1 MPRPIDVPNPPAG
14 AAANGAE
21 AIVTAQATA
30 PVAASHPPLPIVV
43 GCPRSGTSLLAVMLD
58 SHPQLAMPP
67 ETDFLVPATRLAGEG
82 QSLRQQLFDLVT
94 FAKEGDSTWADC
106 GLDQEVFRR
115 RLDAV
120 EPFTVADGVRAF
132 YALYAEQHGK
142 PRCGDKKPHY
152 VGALPA
158 IGALL
163 PEAHFVH
170 IIRDPRDTVLS
181 WRRTW
186 FAPSQDLAVLA
197 RGWLEHVVAGRRG
210 ARSVA
215 HYLEVRYENLVL
227 VPERVLRRVCDFIG
241 LPYEPAM
248 LDYERRGEARIA
260 SLRERAGADGSVAVS
275 RDQRSRIHANL
286 ARPPLAGRVRAWERE
301 MSVDDRR
308 RVEAILGPAL
318 QQLGYES

>member
-1 MPRPIDVPNPPAG
+1 
-14 AAANGAE
+14 
-21 AIVTAQATA
+21 VTR
-30 PVAASHPPLPIVV
+30 PPLPIVV

-58 SHPQLAMPP
+58 SHSQLAVPP
-67 ETDFLVPATRLAGEG
+67 ETDFLVPATGLAGEG
-82 QSLRQQLFDLVT
+82 ALLRQPLFDLITSTKQGV
-94 FAKEGDSTWADC
+94 STWADC
-106 GLDQEVFRR
+106 GLDREVLRR
-115 RLDAV
+115 RLEAI
-120 EPFTVADGVRAF
+120 EPFTVGDGVRAF

-170 IIRDPRDTVLS
+170 IIRDPRDTILS
-181 WRRTW
+181 WRGTW

-197 RGWLEHVVAGRRG
+197 RGWLEHVAAGRRG

-215 HYLEVRYENLVL
+215 HYLEVRYEKLVL
-227 VPERVLRRVCDFIG
+227 DPERVLRRVCDFIG
-241 LPYEPAM
+241 LPYEATM
-248 LDYERRGEARIA
+248 LEYEAQGEARIA
-260 SLRERAGADGSVAVS
+260 SLRERTGADGSVAVS
-275 RDQRSRIHANL
+275 REARSRIHANL

-301 MSVDDRR
+301 MSADDRR
-308 RVEAILGPAL
+308 KVETILGPAL